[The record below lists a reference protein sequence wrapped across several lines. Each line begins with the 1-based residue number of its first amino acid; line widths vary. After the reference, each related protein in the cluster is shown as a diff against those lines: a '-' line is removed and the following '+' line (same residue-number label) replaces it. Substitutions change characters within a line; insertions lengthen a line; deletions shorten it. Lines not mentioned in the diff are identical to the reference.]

1 MAIPLIYNVRSAL
14 HRPVSTATTALG
26 IGLTVAI
33 FVGALALAA
42 GFKASLVSTGSPDN
56 ALVLRKGADSEIS
69 SGVSLEA
76 ASIIRANP
84 EVATGP
90 DGRPLA
96 SAEMVVVVNKPR
108 LGFAGS
114 SNVTTRGVDPSAAG
128 VRALV
133 KMVDGR
139 MFAPGTDE
147 IIVGNR
153 IARRFANCG
162 IGDKLRFEQRD
173 FTVVGHFEAN
183 GSAFESEIWG
193 DAAVLMPAMH
203 REGAYQTLV
212 FRMKDPK
219 QFDRIKKELESDPR
233 LQVQVKREWD
243 FYAEQSQMFT
253 AIITVLG
260 SFITAIM
267 AVGAIFG
274 AANTMFANV
283 SSRTREIATLLV
295 LGFRPWAVAVSF
307 LFESVFI
314 SLMGG
319 VLGCLIA
326 LPVNGITSSTTN
338 FQSFSEQAF
347 RFQVTPQ
354 ILVTALVFSAVLGF
368 VGGLIPAI
376 YAARQPLARTLRGG

>member
-1 MAIPLIYNVRSAL
+1 MAIPLVYNVRSVL
-14 HRPVSTATTALG
+14 NRPVSTLTTAVG

-33 FVGALALAA
+33 FVGALALAE
-42 GFKASLVSTGSPDN
+42 GFKASLVATGSPDN

-69 SGVSLEA
+69 SAVTLEA
-76 ASIIRANP
+76 ASIIRAHP
-84 EVATGP
+84 QVATGP
-90 DGRPLA
+90 DGRVQA

-108 LGFAGS
+108 LGIEGS
-114 SNVTTRGVDPSAAG
+114 SNVTVRGVDPASVAT
-128 VRALV
+128 RARLDV
-133 KMVDGR
+133 VEGR
-139 MFAPGTDE
+139 MFAPGSDE
-147 IIVGNR
+147 IVVGHR
-153 IARRFANCG
+153 IAKRFQNCE

-173 FTVVGHFEAN
+173 FTVVGHFEAD

-212 FRMKDPK
+212 FRMKDPAR
-219 QFDRIKKELESDPR
+219 FDQIKKELESDPR
-233 LQVQVKREWD
+233 LQIQVKRESK
-243 FYAEQSQMFT
+243 FYADQSELFT

-295 LGFRPWAVAVSF
+295 LGFRPWAVALSF
-307 LFESVFI
+307 LFESVLI
-314 SLMGG
+314 SVTGG
-319 VLGCLIA
+319 VIGCLIA

-347 RFQVTPQ
+347 RFQVTPG
-354 ILVTALVFSAVLGF
+354 IMVTALVFSALLG
-368 VGGLIPAI
+368 VIGGLFPALR
-376 YAARQPLARTLRGG
+376 AANQPIARTLRGG

>member
-1 MAIPLIYNVRSAL
+1 MMMSNFPDPDCSSI
-14 HRPVSTATTALG
+14 
-26 IGLTVAI
+26 
-33 FVGALALAA
+33 
-42 GFKASLVSTGSPDN
+42 AS
-56 ALVLRKGADSEIS
+56 
-69 SGVSLEA
+69 
-76 ASIIRANP
+76 
-84 EVATGP
+84 
-90 DGRPLA
+90 
-96 SAEMVVVVNKPR
+96 
-108 LGFAGS
+108 
-114 SNVTTRGVDPSAAG
+114 
-128 VRALV
+128 
-133 KMVDGR
+133 
-139 MFAPGTDE
+139 
-147 IIVGNR
+147 
-153 IARRFANCG
+153 RRFN
-162 IGDKLRFEQRD
+162 
-173 FTVVGHFEAN
+173 
-183 GSAFESEIWG
+183 
-193 DAAVLMPAMH
+193 
-203 REGAYQTLV
+203 
-212 FRMKDPK
+212 FRI
-219 QFDRIKKELESDPR
+219 RRCRVE
-233 LQVQVKREWD
+233 
-243 FYAEQSQMFT
+243 
-253 AIITVLG
+253 LG

-307 LFESVFI
+307 LFESIFI

>member
-33 FVGALALAA
+33 FVGALALAE
-42 GFKASLVSTGSPDN
+42 GFKASLVATGSPDN
-56 ALVLRKGADSEIS
+56 AMVLRKGADSEIS

-76 ASIIRANP
+76 ASIVRAHS
-84 EVATGP
+84 EVATGA
-90 DGRPLA
+90 DGRPQV
-96 SAEMVVVVNKPR
+96 SAEMVVIVNKPR
-108 LGFAGS
+108 LGQAGS
-114 SNVTTRGVDPSAAG
+114 SNVTTRGVDPASVA
-128 VRALV
+128 VRTGMKV
-133 KMVDGR
+133 VEGR
-139 MFAPGTDE
+139 MFTPGSDE
-147 IIVGNR
+147 IIVGHR
-153 IARRFANCG
+153 IASRFANCG
-162 IGDKLRFEQRD
+162 IGDRLRFEQRD
-173 FTVVGHFEAN
+173 FTVVGHFEAS

-203 REGAYQTLV
+203 REGVFQTLV

-219 QFDRIKKELESDPR
+219 QFERIKKELESDPR
-233 LQVQVKREWD
+233 LQVQVKRESD
-243 FYAEQSQMFT
+243 FYAEQSQLFT
-253 AIITVLG
+253 TIITVLG

-283 SSRTREIATLLV
+283 SSRTREIATLFV

-307 LFESVFI
+307 LFESVFV
-314 SLMGG
+314 SLLGG

-347 RFQVTPQ
+347 RFQVTPG
-354 ILVTALVFSAVLGF
+354 ILLTALVFSAILGL
-368 VGGLIPAI
+368 VGGMIPAI
-376 YAARQPLARTLRGG
+376 HAARQPIARTLRGG

>member
-56 ALVLRKGADSEIS
+56 AMVLRKGADSEIS
-69 SGVSLEA
+69 SAVSLEA

-84 EVATGP
+84 AVAVGP

-96 SAEMVVVVNKPR
+96 SAEMVVVINKPR
-108 LGFAGS
+108 LGFSGS
-114 SNVTTRGVDPSAAG
+114 SNVTARGVDPSAAG

-147 IIVGNR
+147 IIVGHR

-219 QFDRIKKELESDPR
+219 QFEAIKKELEADPR

-283 SSRTREIATLLV
+283 SARTREIATLLV

-376 YAARQPLARTLRGG
+376 HAARQPLARTLRGG

>member
-42 GFKASLVSTGSPDN
+42 GFKASLVATGSPDN

-69 SGVSLEA
+69 SGISLEA
-76 ASIIRANP
+76 ASIIRSHP

-90 DGRPLA
+90 DGRPQA

-108 LGFAGS
+108 LGFTGS
-114 SNVTTRGVDPSAAG
+114 SNVTTRGVDPAAIAT
-128 VRALV
+128 RAAV
-133 KMVDGR
+133 KVVEGR
-139 MFAPGTDE
+139 MFAPGSDE
-147 IIVGNR
+147 IVVGHR
-153 IARRFANCG
+153 IAGRFANCA

-193 DAAVLMPAMH
+193 DAAVMMPAMH

-219 QFDRIKKELESDPR
+219 QFDRVKKELESDPR
-233 LQVQVKREWD
+233 LQVQVKRESD
-243 FYAEQSQMFT
+243 FYAEQSEMFT

-283 SSRTREIATLLV
+283 SARTREIATLLV

-314 SLMGG
+314 SVIGG
-319 VLGCLIA
+319 IVGCLIA

-347 RFQVTPQ
+347 RFQVTPG
-354 ILVTALVFSAVLGF
+354 ILVTALVFSAVLGL

-376 YAARQPLARTLRGG
+376 HAARQPLARTLRGG

>member
-1 MAIPLIYNVRSAL
+1 MAIPLVYNVRSAL
-14 HRPVSTATTALG
+14 NRPVSTATTALG

-42 GFKASLVSTGSPDN
+42 GFQASLVATGSPDN

-69 SGVSLEA
+69 SAVSLEG
-76 ASIIRANP
+76 ASIIRAHGA
-84 EVATGP
+84 VAAGP

-96 SAEMVVVVNKPR
+96 SPELVVVVNKPR
-108 LGFAGS
+108 LGIEGS
-114 SNVTTRGVDPSAAG
+114 SNVTVRGVDPSAIA
-128 VRALV
+128 VRGKLAV
-133 KMVDGR
+133 VEGR
-139 MFAPGTDE
+139 MFTPGSDE
-147 IIVGNR
+147 IIVGHR
-153 IARRFANCG
+153 IAGRFANCE

-173 FTVVGHFEAN
+173 FTVVGHFEAG

-203 REGAYQTLV
+203 RDGAYQTLV
-212 FRMKDPK
+212 FRMKDPA
-219 QFDRIKKELESDPR
+219 QFDWIKKELESDPR
-233 LQVQVKREWD
+233 LPVQVKRESA

-253 AIITVLG
+253 AIITVIG

-283 SSRTREIATLLV
+283 SSRTREIATLFV

-314 SLMGG
+314 S
-319 VLGCLIA
+319 VLGGIVGCLLA
-326 LPVNGITSSTTN
+326 LPLNGITSSTTN

-347 RFQVTPQ
+347 RFQVTPG
-354 ILVTALVFSAVLGF
+354 IMLTALVFSAVLGV
-368 VGGLIPAI
+368 VGGFVPAI
-376 YAARQPLARTLRGG
+376 HAARQPIARTLRGG

>member
-1 MAIPLIYNVRSAL
+1 MAIPLVYNVRSAL

-42 GFKASLVSTGSPDN
+42 GFKASLVATGSPDN

-69 SGVSLEA
+69 SAVSLEA
-76 ASIIRANP
+76 AGIIRAHP
-84 EVATGP
+84 DVAAGP
-90 DGRPLA
+90 DGRPQA

-108 LGFAGS
+108 LGIEGS
-114 SNVTTRGVDPSAAG
+114 SNVTTRGVDPAAIAT
-128 VRALV
+128 RANV
-133 KMVDGR
+133 KVVEGR

-147 IIVGNR
+147 IIVGHR
-153 IARRFANCG
+153 IAKRFANCG
-162 IGDKLRFEQRD
+162 IGDRLRFEQRD

-203 REGAYQTLV
+203 REGVFQTLV
-212 FRMKDPK
+212 FRMKDPGRFE
-219 QFDRIKKELESDPR
+219 QIKKELEGDPR
-233 LQVQVKREWD
+233 LRIQVKRESE
-243 FYAEQSQMFT
+243 FYAEQSQLFT

-283 SSRTREIATLLV
+283 SARTREIATLLV

-314 SLMGG
+314 ALLGG

-326 LPVNGITSSTTN
+326 LPVNGISSSTTN

-347 RFQVTPQ
+347 SFKVTPD
-354 ILVTALVFSAVLGF
+354 ILVTALVFSAVLGL

-376 YAARQPLARTLRGG
+376 HAARQPLARTLRGG

>member
-33 FVGALALAA
+33 FVGALALAE
-42 GFKASLVSTGSPDN
+42 GFKASLVATGSPEN
-56 ALVLRKGADSEIS
+56 AMVLRKGADSEIS
-69 SGVSLEA
+69 SGVPLEA
-76 ASIIRANP
+76 ASIVRAHP
-84 EVATGP
+84 DVATGA
-90 DGRPLA
+90 DGRPQV
-96 SAEMVVVVNKPR
+96 SAEMVVIVNKPR
-108 LGFAGS
+108 LGQEGS
-114 SNVTTRGVDPSAAG
+114 SNVTTRGVDPASIG
-128 VRALV
+128 VRTGMKV
-133 KMVDGR
+133 VEGR
-139 MFAPGTDE
+139 MFTPGTDE
-147 IIVGNR
+147 IVVGHR
-153 IARRFANCG
+153 IAPRFANCE

-203 REGAYQTLV
+203 REGVFQSVV
-212 FRMKDPK
+212 FRMKDPR
-219 QFDRIKKELESDPR
+219 QFERVKKELETDPR
-233 LQVQVKREWD
+233 LQVQVKRESD
-243 FYAEQSQMFT
+243 FYAEQSQLFT
-253 AIITVLG
+253 TIITVLG

-283 SSRTREIATLLV
+283 AARTREIATLLV
-295 LGFRPWAVAVSF
+295 LGFRPWAVAVAF

-314 SLMGG
+314 SLLGG

-347 RFQVTPQ
+347 RFQVTPG
-354 ILVTALVFSAVLGF
+354 IMLTALVFSGVLGL

-376 YAARQPLARTLRGG
+376 RAARQPIARTLRGG